1 MCGSAPAAVTTDGK
15 ARSRRR
21 GVPAAGTSTSRSR
34 RLPVF
39 WDELE
44 RIDRNL
50 NSGSILCQRKLR
62 AYYEFRD
69 RSEPVEKVAHTRGPC
84 RAEASRM
91 ARRLV
96 CGDRPVRAGRARAS
110 LPGGTEPWRFHNE
123 PGPLAPAYW
132 NEGN

>member
-1 MCGSAPAAVTTDGK
+1 M
-15 ARSRRR
+15 
-21 GVPAAGTSTSRSR
+21 
-34 RLPVF
+34 F

-84 RAEASRM
+84 RAEIQIGDSRESDTGIVFSRRPDRWRQRGASMR
-91 ARRLV
+91 
-96 CGDRPVRAGRARAS
+96 RPVPEPWTGRAA
-110 LPGGTEPWRFHNE
+110 
-123 PGPLAPAYW
+123 
-132 NEGN
+132 